1 MNLLEF
7 SQLVSSKSMNNEL
20 LSKEV
25 ALYDVILACFDI
37 KSIKT
42 ISILKNNKFEIELS
56 DNDESH
62 SLHELKDTLNNQII
76 PGAFQPLYKI
86 SMSYSKNVVWFDL
99 MDI

>member
-56 DNDESH
+56 DNYESH

-86 SMSYSKNVVWFDL
+86 SMSYSKNIVWFDL

>member
-56 DNDESH
+56 DNDRVIH
-62 SLHELKDTLNNQII
+62 FMN
-76 PGAFQPLYKI
+76 
-86 SMSYSKNVVWFDL
+86 
-99 MDI
+99 